1 MAELG
6 QILRQND
13 GSTPEPLGAGAVPG
27 PPSSSAGNG
36 WVVASDALAMNAA
49 QARASQPAIVGK
61 GAEGGGAVERLEAS
75 LRDGMMVIGTV
86 PAAVEEVDDDD
97 DDEEEEPKPS
107 TETEVG
113 TLGGTT
119 EESTTRADPAVA
131 VPAAPNARELA
142 VAKLEA
148 WDRRL
153 LEVVEGPFPLDVD
166 DVGELAELA
175 IGALQKDDMYLN
187 LEGPI
192 HAGGKPHG
200 SIPLLQQ
207 VIAEGMA
214 MNKARSLHVFLAVRS
229 SIVQTAN

>member
-75 LRDGMMVIGTV
+75 LRDGMTMIGTV

-153 LEVVEGPFPLDVD
+153 LEAGEGPFPLDVD
-166 DVGELAELA
+166 EVSELTELA

-214 MNKARSLHVFLAVRS
+214 MNKVRSLHVFLAVRS